1 MNMSGVQCQSSNML
15 IESTVDTTSNRRD
28 FIVGSKS
35 NTNLQNGHMED
46 STKGNSRDF
55 TNSSQEEN
63 NDSNSHKKAE
73 GIQFSSSNSGNS
85 SNHEAGNQEERL
97 QMENEQ
103 QLMVE
108 ELTVGQ
114 ESKVCIDTVFERK
127 VFLTQDTS
135 T

>member
-1 MNMSGVQCQSSNML
+1 ML

-28 FIVGSKS
+28 FIMGCKS
-35 NTNLQNGHMED
+35 NMNLQNGHMEH

-63 NDSNSHKKAE
+63 NDPRNHQKAE
-73 GIQFSSSNSGNS
+73 GIRFSSSNSGNS
-85 SNHEAGNQEERL
+85 SNHEAANQEELLER
-97 QMENEQ
+97 QNEH

-108 ELTVGQ
+108 ELTVEQ

-127 VFLTQDTS
+127 VSLN
-135 T
+135 